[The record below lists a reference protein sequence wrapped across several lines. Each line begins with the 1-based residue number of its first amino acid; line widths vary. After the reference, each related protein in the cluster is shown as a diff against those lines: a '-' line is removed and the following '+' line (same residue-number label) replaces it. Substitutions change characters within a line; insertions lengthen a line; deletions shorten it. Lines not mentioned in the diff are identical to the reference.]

1 MFRTRKYLAVVVAL
15 AIPFVFSSC
24 SSELISD
31 EDIEQFES
39 ELDDLIDELDD
50 VKDEFDDA
58 LDESRQ
64 DCLDS
69 GLLPPADC

>member
-50 VKDEFDDA
+50 VKDEF
-58 LDESRQ
+58 RQ